1 MRKFYL
7 LLMALVLTVTAN
19 AGTKNL
25 VKMDFESGDPAS
37 LGWKSP
43 DLASGMSITGDEYG
57 NFFQFNDGSANGR
70 SCYNLWGTDIFT
82 NQLAEGTYHIEFEWA
97 YSKLSDKNFGTE
109 IAIFSGAEPNG
120 KNGTTKNGSICA
132 KETTLF
138 SLTETA
144 DNHNLFFVNNDAATT
159 FSVDAGSWFKVLLD
173 VDVNNRKIAWRIVD
187 QLTGETEFAA
197 GTREFAE
204 GTDMLASGINIYC
217 ARYNGTMQLDNL
229 KLQVITSY
237 DIANN
242 PSVALTGVFNEQRT
256 YSIAF
261 QEEEVLHLK
270 GTDGTETEVM
280 YGDTEGGVYKYTTT
294 TSGTLEAWTTSGT
307 ATSEKI
313 SVVVECVTIQLPQAS
328 AAITNASVGFAKEY
342 TITVS
347 NEDVPTK
354 PTLYIAYEYK
364 DENGNVVKSAE
375 EKFSGEKVSVDSKG
389 TLTVTVVAQ
398 GFANSVVSINNDT
411 EFEQKY
417 LIDFQHMTVDDLTA
431 KGFED
436 KGTLDAASGGGES
449 TWTSGK
455 RLYYRIATGETDDDG
470 NPTWTNYP
478 VYGASEAGL
487 TPIQRYRFLQSK
499 LTQEVAHTMFAPLYT
514 WYYNDGVVATSCD
527 ENGEPL
533 TSDSAQPKGSDNMVH
548 AIGGSVNV
556 QLFIGVGFV
565 FPGVQGDAENYDPAG
580 AGYGNIRVNNAVL
593 GVDGLTDDE
602 FIIVSKIGSY
612 GGSSNHG
619 DYPVGTDPETA
630 KADWLSKDLGGYA
643 EVYTGLQTFQLYRID
658 TAISRVTV
666 LTPKN
671 GTGIEEIT
679 NKVISDQN
687 APVYN
692 INGVKMNPNA
702 LQKGIYIKQGKKF
715 IVK

>member
-1 MRKFYL
+1 
-7 LLMALVLTVTAN
+7 
-19 AGTKNL
+19 
-25 VKMDFESGDPAS
+25 
-37 LGWKSP
+37 
-43 DLASGMSITGDEYG
+43 
-57 NFFQFNDGSANGR
+57 
-70 SCYNLWGTDIFT
+70 
-82 NQLAEGTYHIEFEWA
+82 
-97 YSKLSDKNFGTE
+97 
-109 IAIFSGAEPNG
+109 
-120 KNGTTKNGSICA
+120 
-132 KETTLF
+132 
-138 SLTETA
+138 
-144 DNHNLFFVNNDAATT
+144 
-159 FSVDAGSWFKVLLD
+159 
-173 VDVNNRKIAWRIVD
+173 
-187 QLTGETEFAA
+187 
-197 GTREFAE
+197 
-204 GTDMLASGINIYC
+204 
-217 ARYNGTMQLDNL
+217 MQLDNL

-242 PSVALTGVFNEQRT
+242 PSVALTGVNNEERT
-256 YSIAF
+256 YSITF
-261 QEEEVLHLK
+261 QEEEVLHVK
-270 GTDGTETEVM
+270 GTDGTETEVL

-307 ATSEKI
+307 ATSEKE
-313 SVVVECVTIQLPQAS
+313 SVIVDCNIIQLPKAS
-328 AAITNASVGFAKEY
+328 VAITNAQAGFAKEY
-342 TITVS
+342 TISVS

-354 PTLYIAYEYK
+354 PTLYVSYEYK
-364 DENGNVVKSAE
+364 DENGTIVKSAE
-375 EKFSGEKVSVDSKG
+375 EKFSGEKVAVDDKG
-389 TLTVTVVAQ
+389 TLTVTVVAM
-398 GFANSVVSINNDT
+398 GFGSSVTSVTNDT
-411 EFEQKY
+411 EFEVKH

-449 TWTSGK
+449 TWTSGQ

-580 AGYGNIRVNNAVL
+580 AGYGNIRVQNATL

-671 GTGIEEIT
+671 TTGIETINY
-679 NKVISDQN
+679 NKVVSDQN

-692 INGVKMNPNA
+692 LNGVQVDSKN
-702 LQKGIYIKQGKKF
+702 LTKGIYIKQGKKF
-715 IVK
+715 VVR

>member
-1 MRKFYL
+1 
-7 LLMALVLTVTAN
+7 MALVLTVTAN

-37 LGWKSP
+37 LGWKSAN
-43 DLASGMSITGDEYG
+43 LAGGMSITGDEFG
-57 NFFQFNDGSANGR
+57 NYFQFSLGSNNGR
-70 SCYNLWGTDIFT
+70 SCYNTWGSEIFT
-82 NQLAEGTYHIEFEWA
+82 DQLAEGKYHIEFEWA
-97 YSKLSDKNFGTE
+97 YATPANNQFGTE
-109 IAIFSGAEPNG
+109 IAIYNAACNAIASNG
-120 KNGTTKNGSICA
+120 NINA
-132 KETTLF
+132 NENTLF
-138 SLTETA
+138 SVTESA
-144 DNHNLFFVNNDAATT
+144 DNHELFFINGDTNNT
-159 FSVDAGSWFKVLLD
+159 FAVSGGAWFKVLLD
-173 VDVNNRKIAWRIVD
+173 VDVTARKIEWRIVD

-204 GTDMLASGINIYC
+204 GTDMLAAGIKIYN
-217 ARYNGTMQLDNL
+217 ARYLSVVQIDNL
-229 KLQVITSY
+229 KVQVITSY

-375 EKFSGEKVSVDSKG
+375 EKFSGEKVSVDDKG

-449 TWTSGK
+449 TWTSGQ